1 MGSFKKRKD
10 YQDIYNHLYICP
22 NREIIQ
28 MNSII
33 NSDNN
38 QLQQEFILKITQIDL
53 LVNTCKQLTNTIS
66 TMRNEIGK
74 TKKNKDLFD

>member
-1 MGSFKKRKD
+1 
-10 YQDIYNHLYICP
+10 
-22 NREIIQ
+22 

>member
-1 MGSFKKRKD
+1 
-10 YQDIYNHLYICP
+10 
-22 NREIIQ
+22 

-74 TKKNKDLFD
+74 TKKITKIYLINIFVILRYIKK